1 MTHTDA
7 ERLDADEPG
16 DSRES
21 AKAHGEKKQEEW
33 DAFIAHA
40 CEDREAI
47 ARPLAEALRA
57 KGLRVW
63 YEEFS
68 LRAGDSLRESI
79 DRGLSRSRFGVVV
92 LSKPFFGKHWP
103 TKELDSLAT
112 RQVGGKKVI
121 FPVWHGV
128 RFNDVRW
135 HSVMLADRLAA
146 STDKGLEPVVEQLSR
161 ALK

>member
-1 MTHTDA
+1 MSQQP
-7 ERLDADEPG
+7 LG
-16 DSRES
+16 LL
-21 AKAHGEKKQEEW
+21 KQEEW
-33 DAFIAHA
+33 DAFIAYA
-40 CEDREAI
+40 SEDKEAI

-79 DRGLSRSRFGVVV
+79 DRGMSRSRFGVVV

-103 TKELDSLAT
+103 TKELDGLAT
-112 RQVGGKKVI
+112 RHVGGKKVM

-135 HSVMLADRLAA
+135 HSVMLADRLAP
-146 STDKGLEPVVEQLSR
+146 STDKGLEPAVEQLLR
-161 ALK
+161 AFPPPVSS